1 MSTPNSVEAPL
12 SVSKVSQDIKDWIA
26 KLGQVWVEGQV
37 TQIRIRSGFQKTFIT
52 LRDVNE
58 DYSIAITCPSNMIKA
73 LMPDINDGDRVVVFG
88 RPNFYA
94 NRGTLSLEI
103 TDIRPVGLG
112 ELLARIEV
120 LKKMFTA
127 EGLFDADRK
136 VALPFLPQNIGLIT
150 GKESAAERDI
160 LENTTKRW
168 PGVRFTVKN
177 TAVQGPTTVAEVIKA
192 LAELQADPTVDVIVI
207 ARGGGSVE
215 DLLPFSDETLIRAV
229 ADCRIAV
236 VSAIGHEPDSPLLDL
251 VADVRASTPTDA
263 ASKIVPDFNQE
274 LAGLTKAREI
284 ARRVFT
290 QWLVRERDRLA
301 SLRARPVL
309 ATPDGFLSVR
319 RDELHNNRRRI
330 RVHITNELLHA
341 SAQLRSNQDKVRLLS
356 PASTLDRGYAI
367 VQRSDQSIVR
377 GVDQLNPDDIV
388 NVRVSS
394 GSFNATVNAIDEP
407 AQAIS
412 EKDAS

>member
-229 ADCRIAV
+229 ADCRIPV

-274 LAGLTKAREI
+274 LAGLTKAREV
-284 ARRVFT
+284 ARRVIT

-394 GSFNATVNAIDEP
+394 GSFSAIVNAIDEP

>member
-229 ADCRIAV
+229 ADCRIPV

-284 ARRVFT
+284 ARRVIT

-309 ATPDGFLSVR
+309 AMPDGFLSVR

-330 RVHITNELLHA
+330 RVHITNELLYA

-394 GSFNATVNAIDEP
+394 GSFSAIVNAIDEP

>member
-229 ADCRIAV
+229 ADCRIPV

-284 ARRVFT
+284 ARRVIT

-330 RVHITNELLHA
+330 RVHITNELLYA

-394 GSFNATVNAIDEP
+394 GSFSAIVNAIDEP

>member
-229 ADCRIAV
+229 ADCRIPV

-284 ARRVFT
+284 ARRVIT

-330 RVHITNELLHA
+330 RVHITNELLYA

-377 GVDQLNPDDIV
+377 GVDQLSTDDIV

-394 GSFNATVNAIDEP
+394 GSFSAIVNAIDEP